1 MTFIESL
8 FYQVQAAYPPPKELT
23 IRPGQVDDVADY
35 LVGMPYFSIIF
46 AREIETNRL
55 FIQNQ
60 LLLGRVKLLGV
71 PIRVIGQYVLSK

>member
-1 MTFIESL
+1 MTFINVL
-8 FYQVQAAYPPPKELT
+8 LQQAQADPQPAELT

-35 LVGMPYFSIIF
+35 LANMTYFSIDGGR
-46 AREIETNRL
+46 AMETSRL

-71 PIRVIGQYVLSK
+71 PIRVIG